1 MLMTIVG
8 IYTLYV
14 AVSIYTSV
22 MQIGYVNIAKRK
34 TPVLLGASDFLKAGN
49 YAVAKEKLA
58 IVNTFVDYLLF
69 IAWIAVGIKALEH
82 QFFTLE
88 SEALK
93 NIAIVMGFVVMNYI
107 ISLPFSYYEKFVIDT
122 EYGFNK
128 STLTQ
133 WIKDT
138 LISLI
143 TMTVLGSLVVWAIYA
158 IMTSVELWWLW
169 SFVFIFAVVIAINM
183 LYPTFRAMFFDKVKP
198 LEDEALD
205 AEIKRLMDAT
215 GFVSS
220 GVFVSDASKRDAR
233 LNAYF
238 GGFGKTKRVV
248 LFDTLLEKLSTKE
261 LLAVLGHELGHF
273 AHGDI
278 YKNIALV
285 GAMLFAMFGIFGNLP
300 DSLYM
305 ELGLSK
311 EPYVVMILLML
322 FMPVLGFIMMP
333 IMGIVSRHNEYEAD
347 KMGSELGGPAGAIE
361 LANALQKLVTENKS
375 FPLSHPIY
383 IFFHYTHPPVIE
395 RLKELGVDIG
405 YIDESGLAGKC
416 DADI

>member
-1 MLMTIVG
+1 MLMTIVAV
-8 IYTLYV
+8 YTLYV
-14 AVSIYTSV
+14 AISIYTSV
-22 MQIGYVNIAKRK
+22 MQIGYVNIVKRK
-34 TPVLLGASDFLKAGN
+34 TPVLLVASDFLKAGN

-58 IVNTFVDYLLF
+58 IVNAFVDYLFF
-69 IAWIAVGIKALEH
+69 IMWIDVGIKALEH
-82 QFFTLE
+82 QFIALE
-88 SEALK
+88 SDTMK
-93 NIAIVMGFVVMNYI
+93 NIAIVMGFVVINYI
-107 ISLPFSYYEKFVIDT
+107 ISLPFSYYEKFVIDS

-138 LISLI
+138 LISFVMMLI
-143 TMTVLGSLVVWAIYA
+143 FGSLVVWGIYT
-158 IMTSVELWWLW
+158 IIKNVELWWLL
-169 SFVFIFAVVIAINM
+169 SFLFIFAVVIAINM

-198 LEDEALD
+198 LEDEELD

-220 GVFVSDASKRDAR
+220 GVFISDASKRDAR

-285 GAMLFAMFGIFGNLP
+285 GVMLFTMFAIFGNLP

-305 ELGLSK
+305 ELGVPK
-311 EPYVVMILLML
+311 EPYVLMILLML

-347 KMGSELGGPAGAIE
+347 KTGSELGGPAGAIE
-361 LANALQKLVTENKS
+361 LANALKKLVTENKS
-375 FPLSHPIY
+375 FPLSHPLY

-405 YIDESGLAGKC
+405 YIDESGLKGKC
-416 DADI
+416 NADI